1 MSRTCW
7 LWACA
12 CLCIAAA
19 PLSSQRAAFRVA
31 ICVVSCS
38 ELWALSAE
46 TLPWSQT
53 CCFESLKRFP
63 ISIYFQSELKCLR
76 KEVAS
81 LAGRHVYRDRNRL
94 GARSS
99 DEMGRVGC
107 GEEMQANPQLWQ
119 SQALLCAWAKSEDL
133 WIGIEYFIKY
143 IIRFELVYLNI
154 CELDFN
160 SDFHL
165 YFNFFMVIH
174 QAPLA
179 PNPILGLNHFVVFW
193 PYTCHTSLS
202 VRNCESLVS
211 HTKGTVRQSL
221 PVTSQACLG
230 L

>member
-7 LWACA
+7 LWACT

-53 CCFESLKRFP
+53 CFESLKRFP
-63 ISIYFQSELKCLR
+63 ISIYFSELKCLR

-81 LAGRHVYRDRNRL
+81 LAGRHVYRETETDSEL
-94 GARSS
+94 GRRDGTTWMWRGDAGEPPTLAEPGTAVSVSKIRSV
-99 DEMGRVGC
+99 DWKYWNWVFYKRYYKIWIGI
-107 GEEMQANPQLWQ
+107 L
-119 SQALLCAWAKSEDL
+119 KHL
-133 WIGIEYFIKY
+133 WIGFQQWFSSIFQLLHGHSSGPA
-143 IIRFELVYLNI
+143 RAQSN
-154 CELDFN
+154 
-160 SDFHL
+160 
-165 YFNFFMVIH
+165 
-174 QAPLA
+174 PLA
-179 PNPILGLNHFVVFW
+179 STTLLCSDLTPR
-193 PYTCHTSLS
+193 HTSLF

>member
-7 LWACA
+7 LWACT

-53 CCFESLKRFP
+53 CFESLKRFP
-63 ISIYFQSELKCLR
+63 ISIYFQSWN
-76 KEVAS
+76 VS
-81 LAGRHVYRDRNRL
+81 GRRL
-94 GARSS
+94 PLSQDGTFTERQKQTRSS
-99 DEMGRVGC
+99 DDGMGRLGC

-119 SQALLCAWAKSEDL
+119 SQALPWAWAKSDL
-133 WIGIEYFIKY
+133 WIGNIGIEYFIKD

-193 PYTCHTSLS
+193 PYTCHTSLF